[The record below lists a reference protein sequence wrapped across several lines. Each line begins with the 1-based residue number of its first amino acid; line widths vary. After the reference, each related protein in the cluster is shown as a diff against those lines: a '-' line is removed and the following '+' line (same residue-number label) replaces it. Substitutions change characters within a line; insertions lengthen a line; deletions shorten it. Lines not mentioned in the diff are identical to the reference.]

1 MERSAL
7 TEVFWADIQT
17 FLEEVGQTHWLVS
30 LSSHMQ
36 HVNALAVLRKAVCPM
51 LNEQANEAHITMKRS
66 KVQRGE
72 PIIAPAVGV

>member
-1 MERSAL
+1 
-7 TEVFWADIQT
+7 
-17 FLEEVGQTHWLVS
+17 
-30 LSSHMQ
+30 MQ